1 MADPAVGTGPGAG
14 PGAGAEQ
21 LRRRNAAAVLRS
33 LRQEGPA
40 SRAELSGR
48 TGLAKATVGSIV
60 AGLEEAGAVLEHE
73 QVRSGDRGRPG
84 LRLTLAGGRPV
95 GIGLE
100 ANVEYVAAVVVD
112 LSGAV
117 RARLTRPVGD
127 VGAVED
133 ALGGLA
139 DEVAALVRETGQHPV
154 GGTVAVPGL
163 IAEDDRT
170 IAWTP
175 NLGITGTALAERVD
189 RAFGWRERVRVSN
202 DADCAALAEL
212 HHGAGRG
219 ADHLLYLTGTV
230 GIGAGLVEAGRL
242 VRGARGFAGEVGH
255 LPIGEPDARCGCGRT
270 GCWEASVGLHALLAR
285 AGFAELATP
294 EETAAA
300 LARLAATDP
309 VVRTALDETGRLLG
323 RGLAIVCG
331 MLDPAVVVLG
341 GYFAPL
347 GDLVLDPA
355 RAVLADA
362 FAAPVQVAPELRVGS
377 LGTEAAALG
386 AAERSLTA
394 VFDGLLDLA

>member
-1 MADPAVGTGPGAG
+1 MSVAG
-14 PGAGAEQ
+14 GGSGAGAEL

-33 LRQEGPA
+33 LRQDGPA

-48 TGLAKATVGSIV
+48 TGLAKATVGTIV
-60 AGLEEAGAVLEHE
+60 AGLEHAGAVREHE

-112 LSGAV
+112 LSGSV
-117 RARLTRPVGD
+117 RAQLTHPVPD
-127 VGAVED
+127 LGAVGE
-133 ALGGLA
+133 ALGALA
-139 DEVAALVRETGQHPV
+139 DEVAGLVRDEGQHAV
-154 GGTVAVPGL
+154 GATVAVPGL

-175 NLGITGTALAERVD
+175 NLGITGTGLAERVD
-189 RAFGWRERVRVSN
+189 RAFGWADRVRVNN

-212 HHGAGRG
+212 HYGTGRG
-219 ADHLLYLTGTV
+219 SDHLLYLTGTV

-255 LPIGEPDARCGCGRT
+255 LPIGEPGARCGCGRT

-285 AGFAELATP
+285 AGMAELATP
-294 EETAAA
+294 EESAAA
-300 LARLAATDP
+300 VAERALVDP
-309 VVRTALDETGRLLG
+309 SVREAVAETGRLLG
-323 RGLAIVCG
+323 RGLVIVSG
-331 MLDPAVVVLG
+331 MLDPGVVVLG
-341 GYFAPL
+341 GYFEPL
-347 GDLVLDPA
+347 GELVLGPA
-355 RAVLADA
+355 RAVLDGAL
-362 FAAPVQVAPELRVGS
+362 AAPVQVVPDLRVGR

-386 AAERSLTA
+386 AAERALTA
-394 VFDGLLDLA
+394 VFDGLVDVS

>member
-1 MADPAVGTGPGAG
+1 MAEN
-14 PGAGAEQ
+14 AGAEL

-33 LRQEGPA
+33 LRHDGPA

-60 AGLEEAGAVLEHE
+60 AGLEDAGAVREHE

-84 LRLTLAGGRPV
+84 VRLTLAGGRPV
-95 GIGLE
+95 GVGLE

-112 LSGAV
+112 LSGTV
-117 RARLTRPVGD
+117 RAQLTRPVAS
-127 VGAVED
+127 VGAVAE
-133 ALGGLA
+133 ALAALA
-139 DEVAALVRETGQHPV
+139 DEVAVLVRDAGQRAI

-175 NLGITGTALAERVD
+175 NLGITGTGVAERVD
-189 RAFGWRERVRVSN
+189 RAFGWTGRVRVTN

-219 ADHLLYLTGTV
+219 NHHLLYLTGTV
-230 GIGAGLVEAGRL
+230 GIGAGLVESGRL

-255 LPIGEPDARCGCGRT
+255 LPIGEPGARCGCGRT

-285 AGFAELATP
+285 CGAAELATP
-294 EETAAA
+294 EETAAS
-300 LARLAATDP
+300 LAERAATDP
-309 VVRTALDETGRLLG
+309 AVRAAIEETGRLLG
-323 RGLAIVCG
+323 RGLVIVSG

-341 GYFAPL
+341 GYFEPL
-347 GDLVLDPA
+347 GELVLAPA
-355 RAVLADA
+355 RAVLAGA
-362 FAAPVQVAPELRVGS
+362 LAAPVQQPPELRVGE

-386 AAERSLTA
+386 AAERAVTA
-394 VFDGLLDLA
+394 VFDGLVDLV